1 MKSVRGIRVHNM
13 NEDQLVIL
21 RVDSSMRQAGSVSRH
36 LADEAMANLHAG
48 LPDAQIVLR
57 DLKAGVGHVNS
68 AWREA
73 SLETAGSRSSE
84 DRAILAQ
91 SDALRAEVERAHI
104 IVFAVPIYNFSIP
117 AALKAWVDM
126 VCRNNVDGA
135 TALSMPKPT
144 YPKQAVVVLTSN
156 HTKAGASDE
165 FATKF
170 LRHIL
175 TFLGCSDINIVD
187 ATGLAG
193 DKNGILAAA
202 HEKIQS
208 ICQNVA
214 SQNIS
219 AAAE

>member
-1 MKSVRGIRVHNM
+1 M

-21 RVDSSMRQAGSVSRH
+21 RVDSSMRQEGSVSRL
-36 LADEAMANLHAG
+36 LADEAMAALHSG
-48 LPDAQIVLR
+48 LPDAEIVFR
-57 DLKAGVGHVNS
+57 DLRAGVGHVNS

-91 SDALRAEVERAHI
+91 SDALKAEVERADI
-104 IVFAVPIYNFSIP
+104 IVVAVPIYNFSIP

-144 YPKQAVVVLTSN
+144 CRKQALVLLTSN

-170 LRHIL
+170 LQHIL
-175 TFLGCSDINIVD
+175 TFLGCAEINIVD
-187 ATGLAG
+187 ATGLAD
-193 DKNGILAAA
+193 DKTRILAAA
-202 HEKIQS
+202 HDKIQS
-208 ICQNVA
+208 VCQDVA
-214 SQNIS
+214 SHNIS